1 MAIIV
6 TKQGKKPEL
15 KEYVGTCRKCKTEV
29 EFQQHDGVVT
39 HDQRDGDFITVT
51 CPTCSNLIYGTAK

>member
-1 MAIIV
+1 MIKI

-15 KEYVGTCRKCKTEV
+15 KEYVGTCRNCKTEV
-29 EFQQHDGVVT
+29 EFQQQDGTVT

-51 CPTCSNLIYGTAK
+51 CPVCQQNIYGTAK